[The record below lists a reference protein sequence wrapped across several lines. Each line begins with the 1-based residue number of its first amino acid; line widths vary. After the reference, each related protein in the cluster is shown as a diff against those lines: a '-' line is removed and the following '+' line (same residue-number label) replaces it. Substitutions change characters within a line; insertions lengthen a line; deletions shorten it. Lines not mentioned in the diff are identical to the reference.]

1 MDGGRATPH
10 TRGVASGA
18 GPVRDR
24 DLRVVAGAICLSA
37 LGDGIALIALGLRAN
52 ELGGGDME
60 AGLAIAGIFICL
72 WAPVVVLSG
81 HVGLL
86 VDRVETRGL
95 LVAVSA
101 AQACVALALAFVGS
115 LWLLLVLA
123 AVLGSGIAIAQAAE
137 FALVP
142 HVGGRRTLQAA
153 NGMVETARALG
164 FAIGPVCGSV
174 LVATGGTAAA
184 MSVDAVSFVVVGA
197 AGLSLAVR
205 RRPERRSHG
214 ERRRA
219 RDGISFLFE
228 DRIVGLM
235 VVVVFVSL
243 LFMSA
248 SIPAD
253 LVYVQDVLGVKDI
266 GIGVVLSAWT
276 VGMLVGSNLVARR
289 VSLAGLATAAL
300 AGVVVQGLGKFLAPF
315 WLVFGF
321 MLAMYAIGGLGHGVK
336 NVTSRTLIHTR
347 VAPERHG
354 RAFAAWNGVRN
365 AAELAALAAGGLL
378 VGALGARET
387 LWLAGG
393 LSALAGVVGL
403 SVLASWRSRVPEPE
417 PEVGTIG
424 SP

>member
-1 MDGGRATPH
+1 MDGVSATSH
-10 TRGVASGA
+10 TRGVTTT
-18 GPVRDR
+18 GPVRER

-37 LGDGIALIALGLRAN
+37 LGDGIALVAMGLRAN
-52 ELGGGDME
+52 EMAGGPMGN
-60 AGLAIAGIFICL
+60 GLAIAGIFICL

-95 LVAVSA
+95 LVVVSA
-101 AQACVALALAFVGS
+101 GQACVAVALAFVGS
-115 LWLLLVLA
+115 LWALLALA
-123 AVLGSGIAIAQAAE
+123 ALLGSGIAIAQAAE

-142 HVGGRRTLQAA
+142 SVAGTRTLQAA
-153 NGMVETARALG
+153 NGIVETARALG
-164 FAIGPVCGSV
+164 FAVGPLCGSL
-174 LVATGGTAAA
+174 LVATGGTPAA
-184 MSVDAVSFVVVGA
+184 MLVDALTVVVVGA
-197 AGLSLAVR
+197 AALSLAVR
-205 RRPERRSHG
+205 RRSQPSEHE

-219 RDGISFLFE
+219 RDGIAFLFA
-228 DRIVGLM
+228 DRLVALM

-253 LVYVQDVLGVKDI
+253 LVYVQDVLGVEDI

-276 VGMLVGSNLVARR
+276 LGMLAGSNVVARR
-289 VSLAGLATAAL
+289 VSLGGLAAA
-300 AGVVVQGLGKFLAPF
+300 AMVGVTIQGIGKFLAPF
-315 WLVFGF
+315 WLVFAF
-321 MLAMYAIGGLGHGVK
+321 MVVMYFLGGIGHGLK
-336 NVTSRTLIHTR
+336 NVTSRTLIHIR

-365 AAELAALAAGGLL
+365 AAELGALAAGGVL

-393 LSALAGVVGL
+393 LSALAGLAGL
-403 SVLASWRSRVPEPE
+403 AVLAAWRGRVPEAE

>member
-1 MDGGRATPH
+1 VDGRRVTPH
-10 TRGVASGA
+10 TRGVTTS
-18 GPVRDR
+18 GPVRER
-24 DLRVVAGAICLSA
+24 DLRIVAGAICLSA
-37 LGDGIALIALGLRAN
+37 LGDGIALVAMGLRAN
-52 ELGGGDME
+52 DLASGSMGN
-60 AGLAIAGIFICL
+60 GLAIAGIFICL
-72 WAPVVVLSG
+72 WAPVVLLSG

-115 LWLLLVLA
+115 LWALLALA
-123 AVLGSGIAIAQAAE
+123 ALLGSGIAIAQAAE

-142 HVGGRRTLQAA
+142 VVAGARTLQAA
-153 NGMVETARALG
+153 NGMVESARALG
-164 FAIGPVCGSV
+164 FAAGPLCGSL
-174 LVATGGTAAA
+174 LVAGGGTAAA
-184 MSVDAVSFVVVGA
+184 MIVDAVTFVVVGA

-205 RRPERRSHG
+205 RRSARAEHG

-219 RDGISFLFE
+219 RDGIGFLFA
-228 DRIVGLM
+228 DRLVALM

-253 LVYVQDVLGVKDI
+253 LVYVQDVLGVEDI
-266 GIGVVLSAWT
+266 GIGIVLSAWT
-276 VGMLVGSNLVARR
+276 VGMLAASNVVARR
-289 VSLAGLATAAL
+289 VSLGGLAAA
-300 AGVVVQGLGKFLAPF
+300 AMVGVTVQGLGKLLAPF

-321 MLAMYAIGGLGHGVK
+321 MVVMYFVGGIGHGLK
-336 NVTSRTLIHTR
+336 NVTSRTLIHIR
-347 VAPERHG
+347 VALERHG

-365 AAELAALAAGGLL
+365 AAELGALAAGGVL

-393 LSALAGVVGL
+393 LSALAGAVGL
-403 SVLASWRSRVPEPE
+403 VVLAGWRGRVPEPE
-417 PEVGTIG
+417 PQVGTIS